1 MLMAHH
7 LVEAL
12 RKGNM
17 TTPPLAAGNVR
28 NEETYA
34 TVQSEWRRE
43 ADVIAAAHKFDFGLQ
58 LEAIAD
64 DAALRDTAT
73 EFICAG
79 VFRLPF
85 DNVYYE
91 GSADLESGR
100 LTAGVVA
107 STQAATADEREVTD
121 EYVLVF
127 RPFIHRPDGAWVDTG
142 VLGVVRPNADVDFHT
157 TQQYAFSDETQRG
170 DGVKHLLYAAMR
182 LVLSGTVALQS
193 KDTATERVEAPARL
207 NGRRAKRGK
216 PPLFEHRIVRVA
228 PDLSDVLV
236 SGSHRTRRSPR
247 LHWRRGHVRTL
258 PSGGKVPVSPC
269 LVGRSDYG
277 FVDHDYRYVAKE
289 GNA

>member
-1 MLMAHH
+1 MLTAHH

-17 TTPPLAAGNVR
+17 TTPPLAAGGTR

-34 TVQSEWRRE
+34 AVQSEWRRE

-58 LEAIAD
+58 FEAIAN

-79 VFRLPF
+79 VFQLPF

-100 LTAGVVA
+100 LTAGVIA

-121 EYVLVF
+121 EYMLVF

-157 TQQYAFSDETQRG
+157 SREYAFGDEMQRG

-193 KDTATERVEAPARL
+193 KDTATERIEAPTRL

-236 SGSHRTRRSPR
+236 SGSPRTRRSPR

-258 PSGGKVPVSPC
+258 HSGGKVSVSPC
-269 LVGRSDYG
+269 LVGRGDYS